1 MKKLIIVFVIIFLS
15 NNISFSQKVG
25 LVLSGGGAKGVAH
38 IGVIKALEEND
49 IPIDYITGT
58 SMGAIIGA
66 LYSAGYSTKQMLDIV
81 NSEEFNNW
89 VDSDIRKKYFYFYN
103 KDVVDAS
110 RLSLKYNLK
119 KKNGLVLPMSIRT
132 PYEMDF
138 ALISMFTQASAV
150 ADYDFNNLFVPFR
163 CVAADVDN
171 SKPVILGKGNLSKA
185 VRASMSFP
193 LYFRPVTI
201 NDTLMFDGGMFNNF
215 PKDVMKDVFHPDFI
229 IGSEVAR
236 NYSFSDK
243 KDIISQLSN
252 MLMQNSDY
260 SLDKGEGI
268 LISPDIPETFV
279 TDFSHTA
286 AYVDSGYIS
295 ANRLMDSIKHSVKRR
310 VPSEVVKA
318 KRKQFVDG
326 FVPVHFGEMKAKNLD
341 SKETQ
346 FITNIIEQKINANS
360 SILDY
365 EKEFFK
371 LAQDTRIAYIY
382 PSTHYNKKTGLY
394 DVSIEI
400 EKDDD
405 MEVKFGGNLSSKPI
419 NEGFVKVQYKHL
431 GLPSYTAYA
440 NSYIGRFYNSIQ
452 AGFRIDNSKSQLFY
466 FKGDISYN
474 KWDYFKTATYFYQ
487 DKKPSYLLFNEDHG
501 SLELGTPI
509 GMGGILSYHL
519 AKGNVHNE
527 YYHTNTF
534 IRVDTADRTHFDFF
548 TEYLKFESYN
558 LNNKL
563 YPTKGHH
570 FIAKLQ
576 FVYGTEEYVAGS
588 TAITSYEK
596 EKKHRWL
603 TLKMKYQ
610 QYFEGTRNWQFGVY
624 SEMVMSGQ
632 DHFSNYTASV
642 LLAPPFQPIPQSKTL
657 FLPNYRAYQYASV
670 GFINNIKMFSK
681 INFRT
686 QAYLFIPYQAI
697 APDENLNAVFLPELS
712 KTYIMG
718 ASSLIYNTPIG
729 PIALTVNYFD
739 DDDDNFSFLVN
750 FGYIIFNNLPLKW

>member
-360 SILDY
+360 
-365 EKEFFK
+365 
-371 LAQDTRIAYIY
+371 
-382 PSTHYNKKTGLY
+382 
-394 DVSIEI
+394 
-400 EKDDD
+400 
-405 MEVKFGGNLSSKPI
+405 
-419 NEGFVKVQYKHL
+419 
-431 GLPSYTAYA
+431 
-440 NSYIGRFYNSIQ
+440 
-452 AGFRIDNSKSQLFY
+452 
-466 FKGDISYN
+466 
-474 KWDYFKTATYFYQ
+474 
-487 DKKPSYLLFNEDHG
+487 
-501 SLELGTPI
+501 
-509 GMGGILSYHL
+509 
-519 AKGNVHNE
+519 
-527 YYHTNTF
+527 
-534 IRVDTADRTHFDFF
+534 
-548 TEYLKFESYN
+548 
-558 LNNKL
+558 
-563 YPTKGHH
+563 
-570 FIAKLQ
+570 
-576 FVYGTEEYVAGS
+576 
-588 TAITSYEK
+588 
-596 EKKHRWL
+596 
-603 TLKMKYQ
+603 
-610 QYFEGTRNWQFGVY
+610 
-624 SEMVMSGQ
+624 
-632 DHFSNYTASV
+632 
-642 LLAPPFQPIPQSKTL
+642 
-657 FLPNYRAYQYASV
+657 
-670 GFINNIKMFSK
+670 
-681 INFRT
+681 
-686 QAYLFIPYQAI
+686 
-697 APDENLNAVFLPELS
+697 
-712 KTYIMG
+712 
-718 ASSLIYNTPIG
+718 
-729 PIALTVNYFD
+729 
-739 DDDDNFSFLVN
+739 
-750 FGYIIFNNLPLKW
+750 